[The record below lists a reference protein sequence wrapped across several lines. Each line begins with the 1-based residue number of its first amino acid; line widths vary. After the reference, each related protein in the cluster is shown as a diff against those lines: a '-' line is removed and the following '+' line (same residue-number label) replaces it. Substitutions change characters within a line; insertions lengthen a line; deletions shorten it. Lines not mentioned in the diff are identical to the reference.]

1 MVTDMAPGTPHRMN
15 IVITGGAGFLG
26 RRLAETLLQRG
37 SLRGANGQDAA
48 IRKITLVDVMPAAG
62 LSDARLEQLTG
73 DVADRQLLE
82 RAVTA
87 ETTSVFHLAAVVSGQ
102 AEADFDLGMRVNWD
116 ASKHLLEI
124 CRERGTCP
132 RVVFTSSVAVYGG
145 ELPDPVP
152 DNLAVTPQTS
162 YGTQKAMAELLLNDY
177 TRRGFVDGRALRLPT
192 ISVRAGRP
200 NAAASS
206 FASGIIREPLNGE
219 ESVCPVS
226 AATRVWLLSPRTVTE
241 CFIKAHDIDGAVIG
255 SNRLLNLPG
264 MSISVGD
271 MVAALKRVAGSDVA
285 ARVRFEP
292 EPRIEKMVATWPG
305 ELAASRARALGF
317 PTDNDFDEIVRRYI
331 AEAGIAVAK

>member
-1 MVTDMAPGTPHRMN
+1 MA
-15 IVITGGAGFLG
+15 
-26 RRLAETLLQRG
+26 RLV
-37 SLRGANGQDAA
+37 RGANGQAAA
-48 IRKITLVDVMPAAG
+48 IRKITLVDVVAAGG

-82 RAVTA
+82 RAITP

-102 AEADFDLGMRVNWD
+102 AEADFDLGMRVNWE
-116 ASKHLLEI
+116 ASKYLL
-124 CRERGTCP
+124 RDVPRAWDVPARGVHELGGRLRRRAAGDRSGQP
-132 RVVFTSSVAVYGG
+132 RRHTPDVVRDAKG
-145 ELPDPVP
+145 
-152 DNLAVTPQTS
+152 
-162 YGTQKAMAELLLNDY
+162 
-177 TRRGFVDGRALRLPT
+177 DGRAPAQRLHTPGVRRRT
-192 ISVRAGRP
+192 GSAPSHYQRSVRTP

-241 CFIKAHDIDGAVIG
+241 CFIKAHDIDGAAIG

-271 MVAALKRVAGSDVA
+271 MVAALKRVAGADVA
-285 ARVRFEP
+285 ARVRFVP

-317 PTDNDFDEIVRRYI
+317 PTDSDFDEIVRRYI
-331 AEAGIAVAK
+331 EEAGITLPQ